1 MINTYAAHW
10 GIDTLQNAKKY
21 YVKTMVH
28 DEALAAPLNSFIDA
42 QTDFAKSVV
51 KSVDQFTTAFSKS
64 TADWLKLKE

>member
-28 DEALAAPLNSFIDA
+28 DDTLSAPLYSFIDA

-51 KSVDQFTTAFSKS
+51 KSVDQFSNAVTKS
-64 TADWLKLKE
+64 TANWLKLKE